1 MADNNKKVIRDTE
14 YGEEYSINELLAE
27 FKERKAAGE
36 FDEDMG
42 FDDWLE
48 EITGKNGTCEWIKPT
63 KKVKATAENYKDIP
77 CIEDDETGEQFTL
90 NEMEAG
96 FKKRQEDGSI
106 DPAWTFKDYL
116 MDITGKN
123 GSYHWIDE

>member
-14 YGEEYSINELLAE
+14 YGEEYSINELRAE
-27 FKERKAAGE
+27 FKKRKDTGE
-36 FDEDMG
+36 FDEEMG
-42 FDDWLE
+42 FDDWLD

-63 KKVKATAENYKDIP
+63 AGNYKDIP
-77 CIEDDETGEQFTL
+77 CIEHDETSEQFTL
-90 NEMEAG
+90 NEMEAE

-106 DPAWTFKDYL
+106 DPSWLFRDYL

-123 GSYHWIDE
+123 GNYHWIDE

>member
-14 YGEEYSINELLAE
+14 YGEEYSINELRAE
-27 FKERKAAGE
+27 FKERKDAGE

-42 FDDWLE
+42 FDDWLD
-48 EITGKNGTCEWIKPT
+48 EITGKNGTCEWIKPN
-63 KKVKATAENYKDIP
+63 AGNYKDIP
-77 CIEDDETGEQFTL
+77 CIEDDETGKQFTL

-106 DPAWTFKDYL
+106 DPSWLFIDYL
-116 MDITGKN
+116 TDITGKN
-123 GSYHWIDE
+123 GKYHWVNE